1 MSLIT
6 DTILGFVVGDAM
18 GVPVEFESREYLKEN
33 KIEKMEGYMSYMQP
47 AGTWSDDS
55 SMTLAT
61 IDSIIER
68 KTIDYED
75 MMNKFVNW
83 YQDAAYTA
91 TDMMFDIGNTTRE
104 ALKLYLD
111 GFEPLNCG
119 FGGIYDNGNGSL
131 MRMLPIALYTYYK
144 NIKDEML
151 YEIVKDTSSLTHS
164 HPISIMGCYIYVK
177 FIHFLIETKD
187 KNNSYNNIKNINYQ
201 KYFDKETILKYD
213 KLFDDIYKRNIDEIC
228 SSGYIVSTLEAVFY
242 VILNNNTYK
251 DAILEAINLGEDT
264 DTIGAITGS
273 IISIISNDIPENWLR
288 ELKKRQLVD
297 EISKEFEKCL
307 VK

>member
-6 DTILGFVVGDAM
+6 DSILGFVIGDAM
-18 GVPVEFESREYLKEN
+18 GVPVEFESREYLKN
-33 KIEKMEGYMSYMQP
+33 NRIEKMEGFMSYMQP

-61 IDSIIER
+61 LDSIAE
-68 KTIDYED
+68 KNEIDYD
-75 MMNKFVNW
+75 DIMNKFIKW
-83 YQDAAYTA
+83 YQHSKYTA
-91 TDMMFDIGNTTRE
+91 TDMLFDIGNTTRD
-104 ALKLYLD
+104 ALNLYLD

-144 NIKDEML
+144 NINDEML

-177 FIHFLIETKD
+177 FIHFLIETKN
-187 KNNSYNNIKNINYQ
+187 KNNSYDSIKNIDYN
-201 KYFDKETILKYD
+201 KYFDMDTIIKYD
-213 KLFDDIYKRNIDEIC
+213 KLFDDIYKKNIDEIN
-228 SSGYIVSTLEAVFY
+228 STGYIVSTLESVFY

-251 DAILEAINLGEDT
+251 KAILEAIHLGEDT
-264 DTIGAITGS
+264 DTIAAIVGS
-273 IISIISNDIPENWLR
+273 IISILSNDFPNAWVR
-288 ELKKRQLVD
+288 DLKKIQLVD

>member
-18 GVPVEFESREYLKEN
+18 GVPVEFESREYLKKN
-33 KIEKMEGYMSYMQP
+33 RIEKMEGYMSYMQP

-61 IDSIIER
+61 IDSIIN
-68 KTIDYED
+68 KQNIDYD
-75 MMNKFVNW
+75 DIMNKFLNW
-83 YQDAAYTA
+83 YQNAEYTA
-91 TDMMFDIGNTTRE
+91 TDMIFDIGDTTRNV
-104 ALKLYLD
+104 LNLYLD
-111 GFEPLNCG
+111 GFEARNCG

-144 NIKDEML
+144 NINDEMI
-151 YEIVKDTSSLTHS
+151 YEIVKNTSSLTHS

-177 FIHFLIETKD
+177 FIHFLIKTRD
-187 KNNSYNNIKNINYQ
+187 KNNSYNDIKNIDYQ
-201 KYFDKETILKYD
+201 KYFDNETILKYD
-213 KLFDDIYKRNIDEIC
+213 RLFDDIYKKNIDEI
-228 SSGYIVSTLEAVFY
+228 SSTGYIVSTLEAVFY
-242 VILNNNTYK
+242 VILNNDTYK
-251 DAILEAINLGEDT
+251 DAILEAVNLGEDT

-273 IISIISNDIPENWLR
+273 IISILSNDIPENWLR

>member
-1 MSLIT
+1 MSEIT

-18 GVPVEFESREYLKEN
+18 GVPAEFESREYLKQHR
-33 KIEKMEGYMSYMQP
+33 IEKMEGYLSYMQP

-61 IDSIIER
+61 LHSIAEKNGIN
-68 KTIDYED
+68 YED
-75 MMNKFVNW
+75 MMNKFIEW
-83 YQDAAYTA
+83 YKNAAYTA
-91 TDMMFDIGNTTRE
+91 TDMLFDIGNTTRE
-104 ALKLYLD
+104 SLNLYLD

-144 NIKDEML
+144 DVKEETI
-151 YEIVKDTSSLTHS
+151 YELVKNTSSLTHS

-177 FIHFLIETKD
+177 FIHLLLETKD
-187 KNNSYNNIKNINYQ
+187 KQDSYNNVKKLDYQ
-201 KYFDKETILKYD
+201 KYFDNETILKYD
-213 KLFDDIYKRNIDEIC
+213 RLFNDIYKRNIDEID

-251 DAILEAINLGEDT
+251 EAILEAINLGEDT

-273 IISIISNDIPENWLR
+273 IISILSNDIPENWLR